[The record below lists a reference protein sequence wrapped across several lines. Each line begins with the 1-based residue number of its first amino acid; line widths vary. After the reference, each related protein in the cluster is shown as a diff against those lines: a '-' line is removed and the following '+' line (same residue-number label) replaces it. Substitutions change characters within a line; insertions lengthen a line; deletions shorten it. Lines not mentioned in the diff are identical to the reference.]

1 MFQYQPSQDA
11 QCSYHR
17 HCVNPIYCPYNQSS
31 PVNQYEDLP
40 YYSRHTIP
48 EPQLVYPRNVNVSNV
63 PGQYYTVPE
72 PQMARNGHA
81 ARVPE
86 PTPYISVKRNEPK
99 KKKSKKCHCQCTQP
113 SSPKVSP
120 KVSASIFSTC
130 IPTAFSPSP
139 LSYDQLLPSLS
150 DYAYHWILHV
160 LSHYELNTFEQNQKF
175 ASAICEYFKFTVPQ
189 QSSIS
194 SLLQEIAER
203 TKIVKPDTTN
213 NVQND
218 IKSDIKNNK
227 TEPAV
232 THNGTQVMLDA
243 VEKIANQSGDPRI
256 NQIAN
261 VVKEAIK
268 VTHSGEVQSE
278 GLAKTFIDLFMKG
291 FTDGLQTEI
300 KPTTNNVTT
309 DNVKISKTDSVAKAD
324 EVLNEYIQKSSIIDS
339 MNEERINKALE
350 AMD

>member
-1 MFQYQPSQDA
+1 MFQYQPSQDI

-17 HCVNPIYCPYNQSS
+17 HCINPIYCPYNQGLQ
-31 PVNQYEDLP
+31 NQYEDLP
-40 YYSRHTIP
+40 YYPRHTIP
-48 EPQLVYPRNVNVSNV
+48 EPQFVYPRNVHLSKV
-63 PGQYYTVPE
+63 PEQIPSQYYTVPE
-72 PQMARNGHA
+72 PQGPRNGHA
-81 ARVPE
+81 SRVPE
-86 PTPYISVKRNEPK
+86 PTPYVSVKRNEPK
-99 KKKSKKCHCQCTQP
+99 KKKVKKCHCQCTQ

-130 IPTAFSPSP
+130 VPTAFSPSP
-139 LSYDQLLPSLS
+139 LSYEQLLPSLS

-175 ASAICEYFKFTVPQ
+175 AAAICEYFKFTIPQ

-203 TKIVKPDTTN
+203 TKVVKPDTN
-213 NVQND
+213 NVN
-218 IKSDIKNNK
+218 IK
-227 TEPAV
+227 TETTPDV
-232 THNGTQVMLDA
+232 TEKSTKSTQVMLDA

-268 VTHSGEVQSE
+268 IGSESQNNE
-278 GLAKTFIDLFMKG
+278 GLARPFIDLFMKG

-309 DNVKISKTDSVAKAD
+309 DNVKLSKIDSVAKAD